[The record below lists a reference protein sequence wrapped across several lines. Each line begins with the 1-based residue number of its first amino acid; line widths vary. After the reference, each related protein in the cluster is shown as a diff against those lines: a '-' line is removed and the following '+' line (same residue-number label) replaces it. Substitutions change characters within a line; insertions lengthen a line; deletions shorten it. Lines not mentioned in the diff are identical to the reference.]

1 MSLEVRPA
9 AERFTEV
16 EYAEPGRYF
25 SHRADIL
32 VSLGPRLVPGDRVLD
47 LACADASFAE
57 PLIARGLAYTG
68 VDVSEPMVEVG
79 APQARR
85 PRRADRG
92 RCDRVRAARARCG
105 HHDLPLTPCRRR
117 PGGVLP
123 ARRFVHRK
131 ELVFDVAP
139 RLEPLDRLRSQLR
152 DGGWDRVETRPFFVP
167 QNVGLPRPVGAAL
180 TLAERLPPVAALLL
194 RRRFAVL
201 VAAYRSRPVRRSRPR
216 RRGRASRGCRSPTGA
231 PFRPVE
237 GQRGTAVAAS

>member
-1 MSLEVRPA
+1 MSSKYDQA

-57 PLIARGLAYTG
+57 PLIAHGLAYTG
-68 VDVSEPMVEVG
+68 VDVSEPMVDV
-79 APQARR
+79 ARR
-85 PRRADRG
+85 RLGDRAELIAGDAIAYVPPEPVAATTIFRSLHVVG
-92 RCDRVRAARARCG
+92 DRVAFFRHVASF
-105 HHDLPLTPCRRR
+105 TE
-117 PGGVLP
+117 
-123 ARRFVHRK
+123 K
-131 ELVFDVAP
+131 KLVFDVAP

-167 QNVGLPRPVGAAL
+167 QNVRLPRPVGAAL
-180 TLAERLPPVAALLL
+180 TLAERLPLLAALLL

-201 VAAYRSRPVRRSRPR
+201 VAAYRS
-216 RRGRASRGCRSPTGA
+216 GR
-231 PFRPVE
+231 
-237 GQRGTAVAAS
+237 